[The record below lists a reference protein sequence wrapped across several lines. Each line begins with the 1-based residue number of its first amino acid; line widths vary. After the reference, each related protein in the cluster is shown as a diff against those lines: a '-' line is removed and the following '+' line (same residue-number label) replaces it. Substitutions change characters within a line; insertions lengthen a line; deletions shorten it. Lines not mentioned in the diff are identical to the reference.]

1 MDVNAKKVDEAE
13 KAQSSIPTA
22 HQKHW
27 LHFLLSFTQGKKQ
40 GGTNVFCIFSSFLFS
55 CIFSPFLYL
64 AFPHPQISRFP
75 VH

>member
-27 LHFLLSFTQGKKQ
+27 LCFLLSFTQGKNRVEQ
-40 GGTNVFCIFSSFLFS
+40 MFFVFFLLSFFLASFP
-55 CIFSPFLYL
+55 PFY
-64 AFPHPQISRFP
+64 I
-75 VH
+75 